1 MILFSYFMHV
11 ASKWMQCV
19 EVMLLLEI
27 LAVFT
32 ACKNNKL
39 KKKCR
44 FSHLFESNFKPCRH
58 GTLNAPGLCWMPHGT
73 WSINTLRQ
81 FHTMNMV
88 LEYIKKKQ
96 LIHGVVYHRVSCFI
110 GFTELP
116 LCLHKSI
123 PLTWLRTRIF
133 PHEEHKTFCSHDVS
147 PSVKWRA

>member
-1 MILFSYFMHV
+1 
-11 ASKWMQCV
+11 MQCV

-32 ACKNNKL
+32 ACKNNKF

-58 GTLNAPGLCWMPHGT
+58 GTLNAPGLLLNAT
-73 WSINTLRQ
+73 WHLINK
-81 FHTMNMV
+81 HTEAV
-88 LEYIKKKQ
+88 SHDEYGFRIHKKNK

-147 PSVKWRA
+147 PSVK